1 MTRTWWNSL
10 LALPSRMFAALADGT
25 RDWRRGVG
33 L

>member
-1 MTRTWWNSL
+1 MRAWWNSL
-10 LALPSRMFAALADGT
+10 IALPGRMLTALADGT